1 MTVDDGP
8 KIVGAEIA
16 AGHDGQAELVLRVR
30 HENGV
35 VAPVVLD
42 SATGF
47 RLMDSRAPDDLSRLI
62 GRRWREVLAETVL
75 AADAGNETPG
85 GG

>member
-1 MTVDDGP
+1 MSGLEAR
-8 KIVGAEIA
+8 IVGAEIG

-42 SATGF
+42 GDSGF
-47 RLMDSRAPDDLSRLI
+47 RLMGGRGAGDLAALI
-62 GRRWREVLAETVL
+62 GRPWRELLSETL
-75 AADAGNETPG
+75 LKEHIDA
-85 GG
+85 